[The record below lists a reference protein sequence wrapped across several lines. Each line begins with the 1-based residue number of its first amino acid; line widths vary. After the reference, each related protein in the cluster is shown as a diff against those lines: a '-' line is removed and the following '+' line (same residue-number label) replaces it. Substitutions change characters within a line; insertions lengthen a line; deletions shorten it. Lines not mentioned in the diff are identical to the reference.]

1 MGRMVKTLMVGT
13 MLGVTAGIMML
24 PQLDRK
30 TQRTIRR
37 SGKRVLGMAENAYE
51 NMMDHM
57 K

>member
-1 MGRMVKTLMVGT
+1 MGRMVKSLMIGT
-13 MLGVTAGIMML
+13 MLGVTASAMLL

-37 SGKRVLGMAENAYE
+37 SGKRVLNMAENAYE
-51 NMMDHM
+51 NLMDHM

>member
-1 MGRMVKTLMVGT
+1 MGRMIKSLMVGT
-13 MLGVTAGIMML
+13 MLGVTAGIMVL
-24 PQLDRK
+24 PQLDRR
-30 TQRTIRR
+30 TQRAIRR

>member
-1 MGRMVKTLMVGT
+1 MGRMVKSLMFGT
-13 MLGVTAGIMML
+13 MLGVTAGIMVL

-30 TQRTIRR
+30 TQRAIRR